1 MHLCVLHEIKA
12 KTSGKKKDNMA
23 GLGKPFSD
31 KKTKKKMVK
40 NVKQPAT

>member
-1 MHLCVLHEIKA
+1 MKLKQKHQE
-12 KTSGKKKDNMA
+12 KKDNMA

-31 KKTKKKMVK
+31 KKKKKMVK